1 MKNKLSTAM
10 HLLSLSTFIAI
21 TIGTAKIYFGHFTLE
36 TPQLLVPA
44 SV

>member
-10 HLLSLSTFIAI
+10 HLLPVYTFIAI
-21 TIGTAKIYFGHFTLE
+21 MIGSAKVYFGHFTLE
-36 TPQLLVPA
+36 TPQLLVPT